1 LRNQRDN
8 RTKTLIFEIF
18 DFIDFP
24 MISWLANSKGE
35 IKMTL
40 TTEDDVAQVWQMTQ
54 HGMLV
59 PWGRFSRHLHLSERL
74 REAVKLKRHQDATPA
89 GDLILAFGLAGL
101 AGYEHLQELNLG
113 AHPLARDQAVAD
125 AWDIQ
130 FRHYTT
136 LSRLLYDF
144 DKSAIEQ
151 VKAELEA
158 IMRPYLSQV
167 VNEVLRQQEYL
178 TLCGDL
184 TGRPVSAYSDTYPP
198 DAVFGY
204 MANQLCKGHQ
214 AVLVTLKGE
223 RHRVHVLTSHQPG
236 NTVSGACLQE
246 MVTETERRLGC
257 RPRRRTE
264 LVRQRITAL
273 EAKMHQKEQWCQEQ
287 QTTIRQQIERQVRL
301 GEQLQRLRTEIS
313 QLEQQYQ
320 GRTVRA
326 YSALARAQQRRA
338 SKQGQLLSAL
348 DQEAQ
353 ARQALQRHQQHLEAL
368 QQERATLVQR
378 LAELELDNARLINP
392 VRMRWLLDGGFGD
405 AANVTSL
412 IEMGYDLYTMAHN
425 GKTTQVLRQEVGA
438 DAVWTKVGCRTEALD
453 MSRQQL
459 GECPYPVRLT
469 LLRWS
474 RDHTFNYSTLISFSE
489 ADLLPLADLFPTYH
503 QRQDVEAGIKQAKG
517 TFSFTQLRVRS
528 PAGLALLGQFS
539 LFFWPNFVH
548 WAAEWLVDQVHS
560 GADRLEP
567 LWQRVHT
574 QVRVA
579 ANTPAVVLT
588 SPKGQWLQFDADGP
602 FAGVELSLDGPFH
615 YQLALPL
622 YQTWQQLWPI
632 SSSSVKEQLATLVAT
647 QDLHPAL
654 ERTVVPPSP
663 GQPEKIP
670 KF

>member
-1 LRNQRDN
+1 
-8 RTKTLIFEIF
+8 
-18 DFIDFP
+18 
-24 MISWLANSKGE
+24 
-35 IKMTL
+35 MTL
-40 TTEDDVAQVWQMTQ
+40 TTEDDLELVWQLTQ
-54 HGMLV
+54 HAMLV
-59 PWGRFSRHLHLSERL
+59 SWGRFARHLHLSERL
-74 REAVKLKRHQDATPA
+74 REAVQIKRHQDATSA
-89 GDLILAFGLAGL
+89 GDLILEFGLASL
-101 AGYEHLQELNLG
+101 AGYDHLQDLNLG
-113 AHPLARDQAVAD
+113 VHPLVRDQAVAD
-125 AWDIQ
+125 AWDIE

-136 LSRLLYDF
+136 VSRLLYELDEAAV
-144 DKSAIEQ
+144 KQ
-151 VKAELEA
+151 VEAELEA
-158 IMRPYLSQV
+158 VLRPYLSQA
-167 VNEVLRQQEYL
+167 VNEVLRHQEYL

-184 TGRPVSAYSDTYPP
+184 TGRAVSAYSDTYPP
-198 DAVFGY
+198 DTLFGY

-214 AVLVTLKGE
+214 AVLVSLKGE
-223 RHRVHVLTSHQPG
+223 RHRVHVLSSHQPG

-264 LVRQRITAL
+264 LVRQSIVVL
-273 EAKMHQKEQWCQEQ
+273 EAKIRHKAQWCEAQ
-287 QTTIRQQIERQVRL
+287 QAAIRQQIERQVHL
-301 GEQLQRLRTEIS
+301 GEQFQELRIEIS

-320 GRTVRA
+320 GRTVRP

-338 SKQGQLLSAL
+338 SKRGQLLSAL
-348 DQEAQ
+348 HQEAQ
-353 ARQALQRHQQHLEAL
+353 ARQALNRHQHHLESL

-378 LAELELDNARLINP
+378 LAELELDNASLPNP

-405 AANVTSL
+405 AANVTYL
-412 IEMGYDLYTMAHN
+412 IEMGYDLYTIAHN
-425 GKTTQVLRQEVGA
+425 GKTTQVLGQQVSAE
-438 DAVWTKVGCRTEALD
+438 AVWTKMGSRTEALD

-474 RDHTFNYSTLISFSE
+474 CDDTFNYSTLISFSE
-489 ADLLPLADLFPTYH
+489 TDQLPLADLFPTYH
-503 QRQDVEAGIKQAKG
+503 QRQDVEAGIKQGKG
-517 TFSFTQLRVRS
+517 TFSFTKLRVRS
-528 PAGLALLGQFS
+528 STGLALLGQFA

-548 WAAEWLVDQVHS
+548 WAADWLVDQVHS

-567 LWQRVHT
+567 LWPRLHT

-615 YQLALPL
+615 YQLPLPL
-622 YQTWQQLWPI
+622 YQTWPQLWPI
-632 SSSSVKEQLATLVAT
+632 SSSSVKEQLATLVAK
-647 QDLHPAL
+647 QDFHTVSEAL
-654 ERTVVPPSP
+654 VILPYP